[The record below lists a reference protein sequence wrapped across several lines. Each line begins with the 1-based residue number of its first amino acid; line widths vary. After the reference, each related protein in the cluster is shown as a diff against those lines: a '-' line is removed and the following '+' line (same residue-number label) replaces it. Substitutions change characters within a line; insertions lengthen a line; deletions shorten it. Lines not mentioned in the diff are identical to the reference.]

1 MKNTMVTNNIRMVLF
16 SFVLML
22 LPCPLLLSQQIP
34 GTVTVSYPEV
44 AREFQKYRDYPVS
57 MATGIPDISIPLF
70 DFKVN
75 DYTIPFSLN
84 YHSSGIKVGQDQGT
98 VGCGWSL
105 APSFRITRVIHNR
118 ADEEYLVKTG
128 EIKSAYNIHDALASG
143 TIYNIGTIND
153 NIKYL
158 ASISQ
163 HSPTPQV
170 AFDTEYDV
178 FTIQLPA
185 CSGNFI
191 LQKNNNALQ
200 AVKINS
206 NALKIVPNTIGKD
219 LESIEV
225 TDENGI
231 LYKFGY
237 YPGETPSRNG
247 YLECPSGGSH
257 ALSWMLY
264 KIVLPNSQEITFTY
278 KNIQVHAA
286 TFFWRKDIVSD
297 ELATAGQV
305 NLQEGLAVAGIHE
318 GRKRIETSV
327 ELRSNNCFPLTVTS
341 PAGRIDFEYQNAN
354 SYQLNNIRLIAPG
367 GNEVKK
373 IVFSRDAN
381 IPKRLASVSLK
392 DGEKY
397 RFEYSTATIGRTS
410 SMDYW
415 GYCNGDNGGWGMAP
429 SMKLDVAYNYM
440 SGHNSY
446 ENIGEIS
453 KNPVEYHLGSDI
465 LQKVIY
471 PTGGYTAYSYE
482 INKYYDSASR
492 TTKQAGGLRIKS
504 MSTYDPASG
513 RTTVK
518 TYKYGKDESGNGN
531 LTYLPKDEHFIKQ
544 SRISGFGTLSVGQV
558 AARQRET
565 LPYSY
570 LDYYLST
577 NMPVWYDVVT
587 EYSHGGKTVYEYSY
601 QPDEITDSYYVSS
614 GEPYVKDYY
623 SYISAAPEL
632 VRQATYKIENNTPSL
647 LRETVNTYRYINQG
661 APVRGLFVR
670 EYAKAPHQY
679 DYNWH
684 TFINDF
690 EGGCHSSHSSGE
702 PPHSWYVSFCENDRF
717 LGHPTRLFSFD
728 DYYIC
733 RGIRQLSST
742 TETEY
747 SAGGSVSKEVT
758 FSYDASYPYNLK
770 GRTESTNNANTVNT
784 KYYYPYENVPGV
796 DAAMRNLLMNN
807 NRYSSLI
814 QKEQFK
820 GAGHLV
826 TERISYK
833 NYAAGLILPEKYQT
847 SSSGG
852 TEFRTE
858 IACDLYDT
866 KGNIRQVTTLDGV
879 SAVYLWG
886 YNYQY
891 PIAEIKNATYLQV
904 SGILTQAL
912 IDRVAGAAEPSASD
926 MAAINNLRPNTSL
939 NALVTTY
946 TYKPLVGMLT
956 STNPSGIVTYYEY
969 DTSGRLK
976 ETYIYKDNIVSP
988 ANKQI
993 VQKYEYHYQN
1003 Q

>member
-1 MKNTMVTNNIRMVLF
+1 MVTKYIYIVLF
-16 SFVLML
+16 SFVIML
-22 LPCPLLLSQQIP
+22 LPCSLLLSQQTP
-34 GTVTVSYPEV
+34 GTVTISYPEV
-44 AREFQKYRDYPVS
+44 AREFQKYQGYPVS

-75 DYTIPFSLN
+75 NYTIPFSLN

-98 VGCGWSL
+98 AGCGWSL

-118 ADEEYLVKTG
+118 ADEEYLVNTG
-128 EIKSAYNIHDALASG
+128 EMKSAYNIHEVLASA

-178 FTIQLPA
+178 FTIQLPT

-191 LQKNNNALQ
+191 LQKNNNTIQ

-206 NALKIVPNTIGKD
+206 NALRITPNTIGKD
-219 LESIEV
+219 LESFEV
-225 TDENGI
+225 MDENGI

-237 YPGETPSRNG
+237 YPKEMSSRKE
-247 YLECPSGGSH
+247 YLECPSGESH

-264 KIVLPNSQEITFTY
+264 KIVLPDSGEITFTY

-286 TFFWRKDIVSD
+286 TFFWKKDIVSD
-297 ELATAGQV
+297 ELVTAGNV
-305 NLQEGLAVAGIHE
+305 NLQEGLAGVGIHE
-318 GRKRIETSV
+318 GRERMETSV
-327 ELRSNNCFPLTVTS
+327 ELKSNNCFPLTITS
-341 PAGRIDFEYQNAN
+341 STGRVDFEYQNAN
-354 SYQLNNIRLIAPG
+354 SYQLNNIRLNTAG
-367 GNEVKK
+367 GKEVRK
-373 IVFSRDAN
+373 IVFQRDIN

-397 RFEYSTATIGRTS
+397 QFQYSAATIGRTS
-410 SMDYW
+410 SQDYW
-415 GYCNGDNGGWGMAP
+415 GYCNGDNGGWGMVP

-453 KNPVEYHLGSDI
+453 KAPSEYHMGSDI
-465 LQKVIY
+465 LQKIIY

-482 INKYYDSASR
+482 ANKYYDSASR

-504 MSTYDPASG
+504 MSTYDPVSG
-513 RTTVK
+513 GTITK
-518 TYKYGKDESGNGN
+518 TYKYGKDESGHGI

-544 SRISGFGTLSVGQV
+544 SRVSGIGALSVGQV

-570 LDYYLST
+570 LNYYLST

-587 EYSHGGKTVYEYSY
+587 EYSQGGKTVYEYNY

-614 GEPYVKDYY
+614 GEPYVRHYY

-632 VRQATYKIENNTPSL
+632 VRQATYKIENNVSTL
-647 LRETVNTYRYINQG
+647 LHETVNTYCHISQG
-661 APVRGLFVR
+661 DPVRGFFVR
-670 EYAKAPHQY
+670 EYAKVPHQY
-679 DYNWH
+679 NYDWH

-690 EGGCHSSHSSGE
+690 VGNCHSFHSSGE
-702 PPHSWYVSFCENDRF
+702 PPHSWYKYYCENDIF
-717 LGHPTRLFSFD
+717 LGHQTRLFSFD
-728 DYYIC
+728 DYYIY

-747 SAGGSVSKEVT
+747 SPGGSVSKKVT
-758 FSYDASYPYNLK
+758 FSYDSNYPYNLK
-770 GRTESTNNANTVNT
+770 GRAESTNSANTVDT
-784 KYYYPYENVPGV
+784 RYYYPYENVSGI
-796 DAAMRNLLMNN
+796 DIAMRNLLINN

-820 GAGHLV
+820 GANHLI
-826 TERISYK
+826 TERILYK
-833 NYAAGLILPEKYQT
+833 NYTNGLILPEKVQT
-847 SSSGG
+847 SASG
-852 TEFRTE
+852 TTNLRTD
-858 IACDLYDT
+858 IVYDLYDT
-866 KGNIRQVTTLDGV
+866 KGNIRQVTIIDGTV
-879 SAVYLWG
+879 TVYLWG
-886 YNYQY
+886 YKGQY
-891 PIAEIKNATYLQV
+891 PVAEIKNATYSQV
-904 SGILTQAL
+904 SGILSQAL
-912 IDRVAGAAEPSASD
+912 IDRVAGAVEPSASD
-926 MAAINNLRPNTSL
+926 MAAINNLRSNTSL

-946 TYKPLVGMLT
+946 TYKLLVGMLT
-956 STNPSGIVTYYEY
+956 ATGPSGIITYYEY
-969 DTSGRLK
+969 DDSGRLK

-988 ANKQI
+988 ANKQT